1 MQRRTTSVALS
12 AVLLG
17 AFVAKGCD
25 PVPIDDERN
34 DRRLFA
40 ARGVIRGTVTYS
52 GPRPC
57 SRGGHITGSAI
68 VLVFDKKNPPP
79 PTGFA
84 SQPVNFVAV
93 PGDVLF
99 ANEPRSTGDALFC
112 PDNDTVT
119 ASAPFTVAPLDGG
132 EYVIAAFYD
141 RAGRFLP
148 TFEFRNLPEAGDIGG
163 GFIDLTD
170 YAKNA
175 TNPNYTPVFL
185 PVAVGVPQQ
194 SAAGEVTYVV
204 PSQTGY
210 VADNVPVNIGAPIRL
225 TRPYFYPEGA
235 EADAQPASTP
245 ANPRGDAR
253 YVPTLVMTQ
262 DHHVLALPKAVN
274 PQTIAAYQQSFKA
287 AKLVWGV
294 PQAELSDATDPAKP
308 FGLQI
313 SPATPAGSGGILT
326 WSRGTTLPENAS
338 IASLWPLVVF
348 SKLLDDK
355 DHKADPQSVVLQG
368 NRDQPIV
375 LIQGITLNQD
385 SLLTTAPGQVPLAPT
400 AGALRDH
407 VTALVRP
414 AALCISSRAPDKGA
428 VLVTPHTTGK
438 SSDPA
443 ETGDKPLFDPQAVIK
458 GIPGVRQVVR
468 GCLPTGRYAMTLVY
482 PSGQAWT
489 VPNEAGSCGP
499 GEGSPGARTCTTR
512 PRAVL
517 PSQGTRAVL
526 EIVPPTTPE
535 GEALCRDNPVPEA
548 CTRNP

>member
-1 MQRRTTSVALS
+1 M
-12 AVLLG
+12 
-17 AFVAKGCD
+17 
-25 PVPIDDERN
+25 
-34 DRRLFA
+34 
-40 ARGVIRGTVTYS
+40 IR
-52 GPRPC
+52 
-57 SRGGHITGSAI
+57 
-68 VLVFDKKNPPP
+68 
-79 PTGFA
+79 
-84 SQPVNFVAV
+84 
-93 PGDVLF
+93 
-99 ANEPRSTGDALFC
+99 
-112 PDNDTVT
+112 
-119 ASAPFTVAPLDGG
+119 
-132 EYVIAAFYD
+132 
-141 RAGRFLP
+141 
-148 TFEFRNLPEAGDIGG
+148 
-163 GFIDLTD
+163 FIDLTD

-175 TNPNYTPVFL
+175 TNPNYTPVFH

-414 AALCISSRAPDKGA
+414 AAIALFRARGIDVHYTFRNLENTVNGQRMELDVVLENDRDTVVIEVKSMVRARDVDDFLDELNALLEFFTRYAGRRVYAGIAGLDFAEGADRYAYHKGLF
-428 VLVTPHTTGK
+428 VLGLTGEGLVTIRNDLK
-438 SSDPA
+438 
-443 ETGDKPLFDPQAVIK
+443 F
-458 GIPGVRQVVR
+458 
-468 GCLPTGRYAMTLVY
+468 
-482 PSGQAWT
+482 
-489 VPNEAGSCGP
+489 
-499 GEGSPGARTCTTR
+499 R
-512 PRAVL
+512 PRDFGAGAADL
-517 PSQGTRAVL
+517 A
-526 EIVPPTTPE
+526 
-535 GEALCRDNPVPEA
+535 A
-548 CTRNP
+548 